1 MSFHTVLGHD
11 QAKNIIQRA
20 LENSS
25 VSHAYLF
32 YGPESIGKRRTA
44 WEFAKAL
51 NCHALT
57 EEGAC
62 DTCPACTK
70 IEQGLHPDVFYLE
83 PVKPTPSS
91 REAIIKIDAVRDLQ
105 KKLGYLPY
113 EGRTKVCIVDGVEK
127 MNPQACNAFLKTLE
141 EPPSSTVMICI
152 SGNPYQLL
160 PTMVSRCQG
169 VKFNPLPAAAIKKI
183 LFNMSETEDMD
194 PAEVQLRVL
203 RSQGQVAAA
212 LDEDITLAA
221 RYRDELLGLIDRVS
235 LDRMDLVFQWSKSV
249 SGSADNI
256 QAVLEEILGLLRD
269 IAYLRSGGN
278 RDHLLNKDM
287 ATPLLAVAHKHSLN
301 SILGKMDAVLQ
312 TQNALRFNAN
322 TQLTLDNMLIQFCEA
337 A

>member
-1 MSFHTVLGHD
+1 MSFATVLGHD

-20 LENSS
+20 LENGS

-51 NCHALT
+51 NCEAPS
-57 EEGAC
+57 EGGSC

-70 IEQGLHPDVFYLE
+70 IDQGQHPDVFYLE

-141 EPPSSTVMICI
+141 EPPSSTVIICI

-160 PTMVSRCQG
+160 PTMISRCQG
-169 VKFNPLPAAAIKKI
+169 VKFNPLPPAAIKKI
-183 LFNMSETEDMD
+183 LFSLSESEDMD
-194 PAEVQLRVL
+194 PGEVQLRVM
-203 RSQGQVAAA
+203 RSQGQVAQA
-212 LDEDITLAA
+212 LAEDITLAA
-221 RYRDELLGLIDRVS
+221 RYRDELLGLIDKVS
-235 LDRMDLVFQWSKSV
+235 LNHMDLVFQWTKSV
-249 SGSADNI
+249 STGADDI
-256 QAVLEEILGLLRD
+256 QVILEEILGLLRD
-269 IAYLRSGGN
+269 LAYLRSGGN
-278 RDHLLNKDM
+278 PDHLLNKDM
-287 ATPLLAVAHKHSLN
+287 VAVLDQVARKQSLTN
-301 SILGKMDAVLQ
+301 ILKRMETVLQ
-312 TQNALRFNAN
+312 TQSALRFNAN
-322 TQLTLDNMLIQFCEA
+322 TQLSLDNMLIQFCDA